1 MSVYKEG
8 YYALN
13 QLQNNQRQIW
23 PDACDFGTPV
33 EKNSSMW
40 NLAKQ
45 LVEWYG
51 IYKEQVSKTH
61 TYAIVSL
68 MDEWKASDD
77 ESPNRHLKDYTE
89 YYKVTYISCKINK
102 VYDGYFEVEKV
113 TDKNL
118 IKQYKEIE
126 AKKYKNAA

>member
-33 EKNSSMW
+33 EKKSNLW

-45 LVEWYG
+45 LVDWYG
-51 IYKEQVSKTH
+51 IYKEQISKTE
-61 TYAIVSL
+61 TVVIVSL

-77 ESPNRHLKDYTE
+77 ESPNRHLKDYNE
-89 YYKVTYISCKINK
+89 YYKITYISCKINK
-102 VYDGYFEVEKV
+102 VFDGFFTVDKIV
-113 TDKNL
+113 DKNL
-118 IKQYKEIE
+118 IKQYKELSE
-126 AKKYKNAA
+126 KRYSTS